1 LMRRLLTEVEKA
13 EIIEREWAKARA
25 KNFKVVMRVNLQD
38 ETDERG
44 KPRVSVVIALATDEV
59 K

>member
-1 LMRRLLTEVEKA
+1 
-13 EIIEREWAKARA
+13 
-25 KNFKVVMRVNLQD
+25 MRVNLQD